1 MKAFSFTLLPILC
14 MLLLVHNMIR
24 CEAQL
29 SSTFYAT
36 TCPTATTI
44 IRNSIRRAV
53 SAERRMAASLVRL
66 HFHDCFVQGCDASIL
81 LDETSTIQS
90 EKTAFPN
97 VNSVRGFEVIEAAK
111 LEVERACPGVV
122 SCADILTLAARDA
135 AVAVGATS
143 WNVRLGRR
151 DSTTASRSQANS
163 DLPPP
168 TATLAALTLA
178 FSNKGLTP
186 AEMVAL
192 SGAHTLGQAACS
204 SFRARIYS
212 NGTNIDAGFA
222 STRRRGCPQ
231 TGGDTNLAPLDLVT
245 PNSFDNNYFRNL
257 VSRRGLL
264 QSDQVLLSAAPTNT
278 IVTSYSTNP
287 RLFASDFGNAMI
299 KMGEITPLQLGQ
311 NGIIR
316 RVCSAVN

>member
-1 MKAFSFTLLPILC
+1 MKAFNFTLLPILC
-14 MLLLVHNMIR
+14 MLVLVHNMIR

-53 SAERRMAASLVRL
+53 SAERADGGLPRSPSFPRL
-66 HFHDCFVQGCDASIL
+66 LRPGLRCIYLTGRDFYHP
-81 LDETSTIQS
+81 
-90 EKTAFPN
+90 K
-97 VNSVRGFEVIEAAK
+97 GFEVIEAAK

-192 SGAHTLGQAACS
+192 SGELH
-204 SFRARIYS
+204 
-212 NGTNIDAGFA
+212 NI
-222 STRRRGCPQ
+222 
-231 TGGDTNLAPLDLVT
+231 
-245 PNSFDNNYFRNL
+245 
-257 VSRRGLL
+257 
-264 QSDQVLLSAAPTNT
+264 
-278 IVTSYSTNP
+278 
-287 RLFASDFGNAMI
+287 I
-299 KMGEITPLQLGQ
+299 KCINQF
-311 NGIIR
+311 ICI
-316 RVCSAVN
+316 